1 MNIIRKK
8 KALLLRVYSK
18 RPRLRK
24 FKCTWLMDDRS
35 LIWSPGMDEAIRIM
49 AAEIAAEIDADILEQ
64 LLKMAAKVAA
74 DEYN

>member
-1 MNIIRKK
+1 
-8 KALLLRVYSK
+8 
-18 RPRLRK
+18 
-24 FKCTWLMDDRS
+24 MDDRS